1 LWSYYVMELSLSS
14 ILVDGSFWILNTMI
28 IGFEMYWGCINCLFF
43 NQFWCS
49 FFLWLDC
56 ACQPKSFQK
65 YDEGIPLPLT
75 VSQIKLSEKGIPK
88 FELSYFSCKFNALFY
103 KMIIFMGY
111 WWTIRQMSKIHWV
124 HNIAGSNTLLYPT
137 LFCVKQNTVSTLA
150 FNIHL

>member
-1 LWSYYVMELSLSS
+1 VWTQYFAWHRKVLDTIMCWNQQYCGPNV
-14 ILVDGSFWILNTMI
+14 FWTFVL
-28 IGFEMYWGCINCLFF
+28 LF
-43 NQFWCS
+43 QFWCS

-137 LFCVKQNTVSTLA
+137 LFLFHLTLSVKQ
-150 FNIHL
+150 